1 MENVKKDALIGYN
14 HDAFRPY
21 ATYEVIGEE
30 GSLPGFCPRILRVV
44 LE

>member
-1 MENVKKDALIGYN
+1 MENVKKRSADWLKSRR
-14 HDAFRPY
+14 FRPY